1 MQAFFDKFPIK
12 TKIKVAWG
20 DMDALGH
27 VNNVSYFRYFETA
40 RIDFLAQT
48 GLLEILSDPSTSPVL
63 RDTHAHYKRPVV
75 FPDTLI
81 VGTYITDIKQDRF
94 TMRYEAYSEAQQA
107 VCTTGYANVVMFNM
121 NTAQKAPIP
130 DTMMDVL
137 KQYCYSESE
146 GMVQ

>member
-1 MQAFFDKFPIK
+1 MQAFSEKFPIK
-12 TKIKVAWG
+12 TQIRVAWG

-75 FPDTLI
+75 FPDTLVI
-81 VGTYITDIKQDRF
+81 GTYITDIKSDRF
-94 TMRYEAYSEAQQA
+94 TMRYEAFSEQQQA

-121 NTAQKAPIP
+121 KSAQKTPIP
-130 DTMMDVL
+130 ANMMDVL
-137 KQYCYSESE
+137 LQYS
-146 GMVQ
+146 VDLA

>member
-1 MQAFFDKFPIK
+1 MQAFLEKFPIK
-12 TKIKVAWG
+12 TQIRVAWG

-48 GLLEILSDPSTSPVL
+48 GLLAILSEPSHSPVL
-63 RDTHAHYKRPVV
+63 RDTHAHYRRPVV

-81 VGTYITDIKQDRF
+81 IGTYITDIQNDRF

-121 NTAQKAPIP
+121 HTSQKAAIP
-130 DTMMDVL
+130 EIMMKVL
-137 KQYCYSESE
+137 QQYCVENS
-146 GMVQ
+146 

>member
-1 MQAFFDKFPIK
+1 MQAFFDKFPIR

-48 GLLEILSDPSTSPVL
+48 NLLAILADPSHSPVL

-81 VGTYITDIKQDRF
+81 IGTYITDIKSDRF
-94 TMRYEAYSEAQQA
+94 TMRYEAYSESQQA

-121 NTAQKAPIP
+121 HTSQKSPIP
-130 DTMMDVL
+130 ANMMDVL
-137 KQYCYSESE
+137 KQYCIDE
-146 GMVQ
+146 GQ

>member
-1 MQAFFDKFPIK
+1 MQTFFDKFQIK
-12 TKIKVAWG
+12 TKINVAWG

-81 VGTYITDIKQDRF
+81 IGTYITDIKSDRF
-94 TMRYEAYSEAQQA
+94 TMRYEAYSEQQQA

-121 NTAQKAPIP
+121 KTSQKAAIPIQ
-130 DTMMDVL
+130 L
-137 KQYCYSESE
+137 FKSEPVTVISITPA
-146 GMVQ
+146 